1 MLINNNTGIYFP
13 KKNLSFNGTSSA
25 LKTLVAVTE
34 KKPDIPEKK
43 SFDYK
48 KASVFAGVFLAA
60 VGSLVYF
67 VKKHK
72 KIKINSEIGQTIND
86 LKNPTSVMP
95 EKESLQMK
103 QEEFTKIKEE
113 LASQIAEIR
122 KSNEQMSIKIEE
134 IKKAKE
140 ENLNFLSE
148 KFAKG
153 IMCPKKEIIKEL
165 LPSILDRQKILMP
178 EFSDEILEKYLQQ
191 INKDN
196 YKFIKEEGLD
206 ILTDNMEKILE
217 ITETHSNAA
226 KILHTLSPENKEFL
240 PFLIK
245 DPDAYK
251 LENVR
256 DITRCLFTLNGK
268 DKDFITKEIMPLI
281 KDNSDILRLTDTHEI
296 ATVLNNITKENKSI
310 LIDCIKEKKSILQ
323 ALGLE

>member
-72 KIKINSEIGQTIND
+72 KIKINSEIGQTKSHN
-86 LKNPTSVMP
+86 LKETPSVTS
-95 EKESLQMK
+95 EKTIHSTSKTEDELLKS
-103 QEEFTKIKEE
+103 TKEYK
-113 LASQIAEIR
+113 
-122 KSNEQMSIKIEE
+122 
-134 IKKAKE
+134 
-140 ENLNFLSE
+140 ENLDAISE
-148 KFAKG
+148 TFAKG
-153 IMCPKKEIIKEL
+153 IMCPEKEIIKEL
-165 LPSILDRQKILMP
+165 LPSILDRQKKLMP
-178 EFSDEILEKYLQQ
+178 ELSNEIIEKYLQQ

-226 KILHTLSPENKEFL
+226 KILHTLSPENKDWL
-240 PFLIK
+240 SILVK
-245 DPDAYK
+245 DPEAYK

-256 DITRCLFTLNGK
+256 DITRCLSTLNGK

-281 KDNSDILRLTDTHEI
+281 KDNHEALRLADTEDI
-296 ATVLNNITKENKSI
+296 ALVLKNITKENKSI
-310 LIDCIKEKKSILQ
+310 LTDCVKEEKSILQ

>member
-48 KASVFAGVFLAA
+48 KASVIAGVFLAA

-122 KSNEQMSIKIEE
+122 KSNE
-134 IKKAKE
+134 

-148 KFAKG
+148 TFAKG
-153 IMCPKKEIIKEL
+153 IMCPEKEIIKEL
-165 LPSILDRQKILMP
+165 LPSILDRQKKLMP
-178 EFSDEILEKYLQQ
+178 ELSNEIIEKYLQQ

-217 ITETHSNAA
+217 ITETHSNAT
-226 KILHTLSPENKEFL
+226 KILGVLSPENKEFL

-245 DPDAYK
+245 DPEAYK

-268 DKDFITKEIMPLI
+268 DKDFTTKEIMPLI
-281 KDNSDILRLTDTHEI
+281 KDNHEALRLADTEDI
-296 ATVLNNITKENKSI
+296 ALVLKNITKENKSI

>member
-48 KASVFAGVFLAA
+48 KASVIAGVFLAA

-122 KSNEQMSIKIEE
+122 KSNE
-134 IKKAKE
+134 

-148 KFAKG
+148 TFAKG
-153 IMCPKKEIIKEL
+153 IMCPEKEIIKEL
-165 LPSILDRQKILMP
+165 LPSILDRQKKLMP
-178 EFSDEILEKYLQQ
+178 ELSNEIIEKYLQQ

-217 ITETHSNAA
+217 ITETHSNAT
-226 KILHTLSPENKEFL
+226 KILGVLSPENKEFL

-245 DPDAYK
+245 DPEAYK

-281 KDNSDILRLTDTHEI
+281 KDNHEALRLADTEDI
-296 ATVLNNITKENKSI
+296 ALVLKNITKENKSI